1 MAHKRS
7 EDDNTFMTSRLGGQ
21 VYFWKE
27 KITQMRRSRAPNG
40 SSLCRSIAKK
50 CCMDLWW
57 VRYLRG
63 RDEIQILD
71 SGYASRQKKIL
82 MAKPSGSFSIL
93 PARGTA
99 GKIKIYT
106 LRRRSRIMLMPIAPR
121 AALLGSGTTSHVMDC
136 KPTPS
141 SVVYS
146 PPRLV
151 LSIVEA

>member
-27 KITQMRRSRAPNG
+27 KITRMRRSRAPHG

-50 CCMDLWW
+50 CSMDLWW
-57 VRYLRG
+57 VLYLRG
-63 RDEIQILD
+63 RGEIRILD
-71 SGYASRQKKIL
+71 GCYMRRQKKIL
-82 MAKPSGSFSIL
+82 MEKPSGSFSIL

-99 GKIKIYT
+99 GKIKIYA
-106 LRRRSRIMLMPIAPR
+106 LRRLNKIMLMPSAPR
-121 AALLGSGTTSHVMDC
+121 AALLGSGTTSHEMDC

-141 SVVYS
+141 D
-146 PPRLV
+146 PGAP
-151 LSIVEA
+151 IVAA